1 MDGLRPSV
9 FSDRVERRDIMWTL
23 DQAKSE
29 FSDLLRR
36 VDAGDPQII
45 DAERPYVV
53 ISMADYERLT
63 RARNRPHL
71 GSWLVENA
79 PRIDDIELP
88 PRTRRM

>member
-1 MDGLRPSV
+1 
-9 FSDRVERRDIMWTL
+9 MWTL

-45 DAERPYVV
+45 DAGPPYVV

-63 RARNRPHL
+63 RARNRRP
-71 GSWLVENA
+71 SKPE
-79 PRIDDIELP
+79 
-88 PRTRRM
+88 

>member
-1 MDGLRPSV
+1 
-9 FSDRVERRDIMWTL
+9 MWTL

-63 RARNRPHL
+63 RARNRPHRAL
-71 GSWLVENA
+71 AGRECA
-79 PRIDDIELP
+79 AGRRPRVAASDEEDV
-88 PRTRRM
+88 TFKT

>member
-9 FSDRVERRDIMWTL
+9 FSDRVERRDVMWTL

-45 DAERPYVV
+45 AAERPYVV

-71 GSWLVENA
+71 GSWLVGNA
-79 PRIDDIELP
+79 PRVGDLELP

>member
-23 DQAKSE
+23 HQAK
-29 FSDLLRR
+29 SDLLRR

-63 RARNRPHL
+63 RARNRRP
-71 GSWLVENA
+71 SKPE
-79 PRIDDIELP
+79 
-88 PRTRRM
+88 

>member
-36 VDAGDPQII
+36 VDAGEPQII

-71 GSWLVENA
+71 GRWLVENA
-79 PRIDDIELP
+79 PRVGDLELP
-88 PRTRRM
+88 LRTRRM

>member
-1 MDGLRPSV
+1 
-9 FSDRVERRDIMWTL
+9 MWTL
-23 DQAKSE
+23 EQAKSE

-45 DAERPYVV
+45 NAERPYVI

-71 GSWLVENA
+71 GRWLVENA
-79 PRIDDIELP
+79 PRVGDLELP
-88 PRTRRM
+88 PRSKDRPVPFDDWSDEEREP

>member
-45 DAERPYVV
+45 DAERPY
-53 ISMADYERLT
+53 
-63 RARNRPHL
+63 
-71 GSWLVENA
+71 
-79 PRIDDIELP
+79 
-88 PRTRRM
+88 

>member
-1 MDGLRPSV
+1 
-9 FSDRVERRDIMWTL
+9 MWTL

-29 FSDLLRR
+29 YSDLLRR
-36 VDAGDPQII
+36 VGACDPQII

-71 GSWLVENA
+71 GRWLVENA
-79 PRIDDIELP
+79 PRVGDLELP
-88 PRTRRM
+88 PRSKDRPVPFDDWSGEEREP

>member
-9 FSDRVERRDIMWTL
+9 SDRVERRDIMWTL

-29 FSDLLRR
+29 YSDLLGR
-36 VDAGDPQII
+36 VGACDPQII

-53 ISMADYERLT
+53 ISMAEYERLT

-79 PRIDDIELP
+79 PGVGDLELP